1 MNEVIYFHLKVIQA
15 YNNIEALEEQGA
27 VLEINGSVLDKLKEA
42 GKLIQEAKNELVDIE
57 NGNID

>member
-42 GKLIQEAKNELVDIE
+42 GKLIQEAKDELVDIE